1 MWVEPA
7 RDFFQPGK
15 IAFMSENTVSH
26 RIRTLREQRELS
38 QAALGAEF
46 GVSRSHI
53 TKIETGADQPGRDLL
68 MKMAAYF
75 EVSLD
80 WLAEG
85 RGDPRPAKAMN
96 EKEALLLFAYR
107 QMPAD
112 EAEAHLNLML
122 KRVKRD
128 DR

>member
-1 MWVEPA
+1 
-7 RDFFQPGK
+7 
-15 IAFMSENTVSH
+15 MSDQSVGD
-26 RIRTLREQRELS
+26 RIRTLRERGGLT
-38 QAALGAEF
+38 QAALGAEV
-46 GVSRSHI
+46 GASRSHL
-53 TKIETGADQPGRDLL
+53 TKIERGADKPGRDLL
-68 MKMAAYF
+68 VALAAHF

-85 RGDPRPAKAMN
+85 KGDPRPARALN
-96 EKEALLLFAYR
+96 EREALLLFAYR

-128 DR
+128 DG